1 MNFSFGILVLM
12 LVGGFLLLMVLGV
25 PIAFSLAIA
34 ALVTC
39 AATGQFPVYAIFH
52 RFIGNASSYTLLAI
66 AFFIL
71 AAKLMNTGGITRKI
85 FRAASAWVG
94 AIPGGLGHA
103 NVVASIV
110 FSGMSGS
117 AVADAG
123 GLGQIEIDA
132 MNDEGFDPEFSA
144 AVTAASATIGPI
156 IPPSIPMVVYGMMS
170 EVDVGRLFVGGVVP
184 GLLLALATSV
194 LVFFISKKRHYPVH
208 KFDWKEI
215 WQSTK
220 EAFLSLLTPVII
232 IGGIWSGIFS
242 PTEAACIAATYAFIL
257 SVLVYRELGWKD
269 VYQALIETARD
280 SAGILC
286 LICGAASFSWLVTM
300 LGMTQALSEALV
312 KITDNKYVM
321 LLIVNIAFLLI
332 GMFMEA
338 LAAMTITLPFLI
350 PLMGVYGIDP
360 LHLGVVLVLN
370 LMIGLCTPPVGTSL
384 FICAKS
390 AGISIEKMYKAILP
404 FLVPL
409 LFVLF
414 LITYVPSL
422 VTWLPGLMG

>member
-1 MNFSFGILVLM
+1 MSFAAYVLL
-12 LVGGFLLLMVLGV
+12 LVGGFLLLMALGV
-25 PIAFSLAIA
+25 PIAFSLSIS
-34 ALVTC
+34 ALITVLID
-39 AATGQFPVYAIFH
+39 GSFPAYAIFH
-52 RFIGNASSYTLLAI
+52 RMIGNSSSYTLLAI
-66 AFFIL
+66 SFFIL

-94 AIPGGLGHA
+94 AIPGGLAHA

-132 MNDEGFDPEFSA
+132 MNKEGFDPEFSA

-170 EVDVGRLFVGGVVP
+170 EVDVGRLFIGGVTP
-184 GLLLALATSV
+184 GLLLALSTSV
-194 LVFFISKKRHYPVH
+194 LVYFMSKKRNYPVH
-208 KFDWKEI
+208 KFSWKEI
-215 WQSTK
+215 WLSTK

-232 IGGIWSGIFS
+232 IGGIWSGVFS

-257 SVLVYRELGWKD
+257 AVIVYHEMGWKE
-269 VYQALIETARD
+269 VRTALIETARD
-280 SAGILC
+280 SAGIMC
-286 LICGAASFSWLVTM
+286 IICGAAAFSWLVTM
-300 LGMTQALSEALV
+300 LGMTQALSNFLV
-312 KITDNKYVM
+312 SLTKNKYVM
-321 LLIVNIAFLLI
+321 LFIINIAFLII

-338 LAAMTITLPFLI
+338 LAAMTITLPFLV
-350 PLMGVYGIDP
+350 PLMSVYGIDP

-404 FLVPL
+404 FLIPL

-414 LITYVPSL
+414 LITYVPVL

>member
-242 PTEAACIAATYAFIL
+242 PTEAACIAATYAFFLAVI
-257 SVLVYRELGWKD
+257 VYREMGWKE
-269 VYQALIETARD
+269 VKQALIDTARD

-286 LICGAASFSWLVTM
+286 IICGAAAFSWLVTM
-300 LGMTQALSEALV
+300 LGMTQALSTALV
-312 KITDNKYVM
+312 SLTDNKYIM
-321 LLIVNIAFLLI
+321 LLIINIAFLLI

-338 LAAMTITLPFLI
+338 LAA
-350 PLMGVYGIDP
+350 
-360 LHLGVVLVLN
+360 
-370 LMIGLCTPPVGTSL
+370 
-384 FICAKS
+384 
-390 AGISIEKMYKAILP
+390 
-404 FLVPL
+404 
-409 LFVLF
+409 
-414 LITYVPSL
+414 
-422 VTWLPGLMG
+422 